1 MKAVRISLGIAALA
15 LGTVAILAGIAATGV
30 VASILTLVGQ
40 TGTVSQDMGTVAGG
54 PADSAVIIDGVE
66 AAITVGALPSMVT
79 DALATAGTSPEQL
92 IRERGTFVLL
102 ATAPT
107 AGDVFIGLSDPGPV
121 DDYLYGH
128 PYAVAELAP
137 DRTWRTLSV
146 PGMGTPQPP
155 AEQAWTASAAG
166 RPAQL
171 PAASLSGQTLVLMRP
186 DATAPAAADLR
197 LEYRVPEAPSVLRS
211 SAITAAA
218 SAAGGLLLILLGAWL
233 VVGPRRRPQ
242 GKHA

>member
-1 MKAVRISLGIAALA
+1 MKALRIILGVGALV
-15 LGTVAILAGIAATGV
+15 LGTIVMIAGVGATGV
-30 VASILTLVGQ
+30 VASIVTLVGRS
-40 TGTVSQDMGTVAGG
+40 GTVTQDMGTVAGG
-54 PADSAVIIDGVE
+54 PTDSAVIIDGVE
-66 AAITVGALPSMVT
+66 AAITAGALPAVVG
-79 DALATAGTSPEQL
+79 DALAIAGTSPEQL

-107 AGDVFIGLSDPGPV
+107 AGDVFVGLSAPGPV

-128 PYAVAELAP
+128 PYAVAELAS

-146 PGMGTPQPP
+146 PGIGIPP
-155 AEQAWTASAAG
+155 PPIEQAWAVSAVG

-171 PAASLSGQTLVLMRP
+171 PAASLSGQTLVVMRP

-211 SAITAAA
+211 SAITAVA
-218 SAAGGLLLILLGAWL
+218 STIGGLLLVLLGAWL
-233 VVGPRRRPQ
+233 VVGPRRRPP

>member
-1 MKAVRISLGIAALA
+1 MKALRITLGIAALV
-15 LGTVAILAGIAATGV
+15 LGTVAMIAGIGATGV
-30 VASILTLVGQ
+30 AASIVTLVGRS
-40 TGTVSQDMGTVAGG
+40 GTVSQDMGTVAGG

-66 AAITVGALPSMVT
+66 AAITAGALPAVIT
-79 DALATAGTSPEQL
+79 DTLAIADTSPEQL
-92 IRERGTFVLL
+92 IRERGAFVLL

-107 AGDVFIGLSDPGPV
+107 AGDVFVGLSDPGPV

-128 PYAVAELAP
+128 PYAVAELAR

-146 PGMGTPQPP
+146 PGTGTPPP
-155 AEQAWTASAAG
+155 PVEQTWTASAVG
-166 RPAQL
+166 HPAQL

-197 LEYRVPEAPSVLRS
+197 LEYRVPEAPAVLRS

-218 SAAGGLLLILLGAWL
+218 AAVGGLLLVLLGAWL